1 MKRITLCILVL
12 VLSLGV
18 FAQGNVEK
26 QMISSEYYR
35 ATDANGRTL
44 TLKEK
49 PKSVMVAGK
58 AAVMPAN
65 ALFLFPEVQQ
75 MDVTLSKTDQGLGD
89 FFSSLRPSLDEQPRL
104 DQQASVEEIAA
115 TNPDL
120 VLIKTA
126 NYESVGKKLD
136 QLGVPNFTMNLETYD
151 EWKVEL
157 AELGKLLKN
166 TFRATQI
173 LDIYERRLSAITKKV
188 AAIPESQKKRVL
200 FLQGVSENNA
210 NSFKIAPEAWMQT
223 WMVEQVGAIAV
234 WKGANLAANGW
245 STVSFEQ
252 IAAWDP
258 EVIYVVSYKSLSDPF
273 VEAIYSSPI
282 WKSLDAV
289 KNNQVKSTPADML
302 SYMQPV
308 SSWILGAEWM
318 AKDLYPQLFADVDMD
333 EMVRTFY
340 TQMYSITDTTKLDT
354 IVSKFNASLALNNR

>member
-1 MKRITLCILVL
+1 MKRITLCILAL